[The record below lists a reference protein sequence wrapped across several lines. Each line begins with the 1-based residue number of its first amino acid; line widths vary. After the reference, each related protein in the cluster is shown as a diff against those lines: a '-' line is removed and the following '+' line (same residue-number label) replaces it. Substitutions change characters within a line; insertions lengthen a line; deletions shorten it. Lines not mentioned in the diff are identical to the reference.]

1 MSHGRQQTRKSAWEA
16 QQGNLWDV
24 MVQKGSV
31 KTPIFSKLKAL
42 IIKYERDRDRQIRM
56 IDNSGDIH

>member
-1 MSHGRQQTRKSAWEA
+1 
-16 QQGNLWDV
+16 

-56 IDNSGDIH
+56 IDNSGAFTELSLLKWFLLG

>member
-1 MSHGRQQTRKSAWEA
+1 
-16 QQGNLWDV
+16 
-24 MVQKGSV
+24 MVQRGSV